1 MSALPLAST
10 AAGAL
15 LALLALGVPVAYA
28 LGAVAS
34 AGLIL
39 SVGSDFLFATFKTLP
54 YSFASQYAFVVVPM
68 FVLMGTI
75 SARIGI
81 ISDLYAAAYRLS
93 TNMKGGLLASTIL
106 SSAGFAA
113 ISGSTVVSASVF
125 SKIALPEMQRYGYK
139 LGVAAGCI
147 AAAGTLSAMIPP
159 SLAMVLFGILTNESI
174 GALLLAGLLPG
185 LMTAV
190 AYMIGIRVFLV
201 FFPDWAPTGSV
212 KFTFREKLESLAP
225 VGWVAVLAAFIL
237 GGIYTGAFSPSAA
250 GAVGAAGAIAIG
262 IARGRLARGALPDA
276 LKEAG
281 VISAALFTI
290 IIAGLLFSRF
300 LLSTGLIRESL
311 ALINAYSIGPTEFVF
326 VLVIVYL
333 VLGMFVDGASVMVI
347 TLPFLF
353 PIAKELGVDGI
364 WMGVIVVKLIEIA
377 AITPPV
383 GLNLFAVLGATRGTV
398 SSEDLFK
405 GVVPFIVIEM
415 ITLAI
420 LIQFPEISTWLPK
433 AMLNR

>member
-1 MSALPLAST
+1 MSALAFAST
-10 AAGAL
+10 ASIVL
-15 LALLALGVPVAYA
+15 LVLLGLGVPVAYA

-34 AGLIL
+34 AGLVL

-81 ISDLYAAAYRLS
+81 ISDLYAAAYRMS

-113 ISGSTVVSASVF
+113 ISGSTVVSAAVF

-139 LGVAAGCI
+139 LSVAAGCV

-185 LMTAV
+185 MLTTA
-190 AYMIGIRVFLV
+190 AYMLGIRVFLV
-201 FFPDWAPTGSV
+201 FFPDWAPRRLAA
-212 KFTFREKLESLAP
+212 FTLREKLESFAP
-225 VGWVAVLAAFIL
+225 VGWVALLAAFVL

-250 GAVGAAGAIAIG
+250 GAVGATGALAIG
-262 IARGRLARGALPDA
+262 LARRRLGRGELVDA
-276 LKEAG
+276 LREAA
-281 VISAALFTI
+281 VISAALLTI

-311 ALINAYSIGPTEFVF
+311 ALIDAYSIGAGEFILIIVF
-326 VLVIVYL
+326 VYL

-353 PIAKELGVDGI
+353 PIAKELGIDGI

-383 GLNLFAVLGATRGTV
+383 GLNLFAVLGATKGMV
-398 SSEDLFK
+398 SSAELFR
-405 GVVPFIVIEM
+405 GVIPFIIIEM
-415 ITLAI
+415 ITLVI
-420 LIQFPEISTWLPK
+420 LIQFPEISTWLPTT
-433 AMLNR
+433 MLHR